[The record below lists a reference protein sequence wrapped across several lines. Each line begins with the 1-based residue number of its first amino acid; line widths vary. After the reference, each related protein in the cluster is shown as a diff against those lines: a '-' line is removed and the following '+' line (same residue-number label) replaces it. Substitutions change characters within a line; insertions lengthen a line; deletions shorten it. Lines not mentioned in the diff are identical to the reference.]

1 MLSFTFMRKTRSLGV
16 FHWLNDNRHEWR
28 RRQFL
33 LRMGKKKEKKAALPW
48 ALLSFSK
55 ENANA
60 DFNYFNF
67 LFRFDATE
75 IRCRQGEKNRC
86 PDRI

>member
-1 MLSFTFMRKTRSLGV
+1 MEATAISAQDGKEKR
-16 FHWLNDNRHEWR
+16 
-28 RRQFL
+28 
-33 LRMGKKKEKKAALPW
+33 KKKKGALPW
-48 ALLSFSK
+48 ALLSFSR

-67 LFRFDATE
+67 LFRFDAAE

-86 PDRI
+86 PDRIWGDAAASNGHHDLHTEKTAAR